1 MKKHATAEAAGQGT
15 DGPPLRYALLH
26 AVELLRNEKVDEA
39 EPLFLRILE
48 GDPNQA
54 DALHFMGVLRHTQGR
69 TDEAVA
75 LIRHSLRVLPDNAS
89 AWNNLGNV
97 LLLAGRLE
105 ESVEIYERAV
115 KHADSD
121 NEAVLALNNLCTL
134 HRKIGS
140 MSRSE
145 RSAREALERDPK
157 FGDAWYNLSLTLIKM
172 GRIHDGLLAHSKAVA
187 LWPESLQPRHE
198 VVRSLMLLGELERA
212 RKLLTEWLAEDAD
225 NPVAEHLLAACAA
238 GLEGKA
244 PERAS
249 DGYVKQVFD
258 SFADSFDSKLQALG
272 YRAPELVVQAL
283 RAAAGEPQKQLD
295 LCDAGVGT
303 GLCGAGL
310 KPWARSLV
318 GCDLSVGMLKRA
330 TALKLYDKLHQ
341 AELTHYLETQ
351 PDSFDAV
358 VSADTLCY
366 FGEIEGAALAA
377 WRSLRPEGWLV
388 FTVEALP
395 EGDTRPHLL
404 QPNGRYAH
412 GRDYVEGVLTQAGF
426 QDLRVVPDTL
436 RMEAGEPVRGWVVS
450 ARKVAP
456 GARA

>member
-1 MKKHATAEAAGQGT
+1 MKKNATAAAAEQSTEAQ
-15 DGPPLRYALLH
+15 PLRYALLH

-54 DALHFMGVLRHTQGR
+54 DALHFLGVLRHTQGR

-75 LIRHSLRVLPDNAS
+75 LIRHSLQVLPDNAS

-97 LLLAGRLE
+97 LLLAGRLA

-115 KHADSD
+115 QRAETP
-121 NEAVLALNNLCTL
+121 NEAALALNNLCTL
-134 HRKIGS
+134 HRKLGA
-140 MSRSE
+140 MDQSE
-145 RSAREALERDPK
+145 RCAREALEREPK
-157 FGDAWYNLSLTLIKM
+157 FGDAWYNLSLTLIKV
-172 GRIHDGLLAHSKAVA
+172 GRIHDGLMAHSQAVA

-212 RKLLTEWLAEDAD
+212 SKLLREWLAEDAD

-249 DGYVKQVFD
+249 DGYVQQVFD

-283 RAAAGEPQKQLD
+283 RASVGEAHKQLD

-330 TALKLYDKLHQ
+330 TALRLYDKLHQ
-341 AELTHYLETQ
+341 AELTHYLQTQ

-366 FGEIEGAALAA
+366 FGAIEGAVLAA
-377 WRSLRPEGWLV
+377 WRSLRQDGWLI

-395 EGDTRPHLL
+395 ESDPQPHVL

-412 GRDYVEGVLTQAGF
+412 RRDYLERVLGQAGF
-426 QDLRVVPDTL
+426 AELRVVPDTL

-450 ARKVAP
+450 ARKA
-456 GARA
+456 